1 MCIQKH
7 HKMQYPAVSFDRCKT
22 WSYPCFN
29 TSHNEERSIL
39 LKMNASQHGTE
50 RKIATVTLQANI
62 RRNLRP
68 SAITRK
74 RLRKSD
80 AQVLSPERDTRLC
93 INPRKR
99 HLKLRVINWET
110 SEVKYCNPQK
120 RHEFRDQVFSSQ
132 KRHFKDVYVSPE
144 TFQARIHVFSIRIRR
159 LRSEVTYH
167 HPRETMSVSYFP
179 SFQQRTNSRETD
191 NGANVSIKEELKH
204 QSTGSRAP
212 CWNP

>member
-7 HKMQYPAVSFDRCKT
+7 HKMQYLAVSFDRCKT

-50 RKIATVTLQANI
+50 RKIATVILQENI

-80 AQVLSPERDTRLC
+80 AQVLSPEKDTRLY
-93 INPRKR
+93 INPRKDTWSYVLSIER
-99 HLKLRVINWET
+99 HLRSSIVTRKRRMS
-110 SEVKYCNPQK
+110 SEIKCFHPK
-120 RHEFRDQVFSSQ
+120 KGISKKF
-132 KRHFKDVYVSPE
+132 
-144 TFQARIHVFSIRIRR
+144 
-159 LRSEVTYH
+159 TYH
-167 HPRETMSVSYFP
+167 PRHSRSAFTFFHP
-179 SFQQRTNSRETD
+179 N
-191 NGANVSIKEELKH
+191 
-204 QSTGSRAP
+204 
-212 CWNP
+212 

>member
-7 HKMQYPAVSFDRCKT
+7 HKMQYLAVSFDRCKT

-50 RKIATVTLQANI
+50 RKIATVILQANI

-80 AQVLSPERDTRLC
+80 AQVLSPERDTRLY

-120 RHEFRDQVFSSQ
+120 THEFRDQVFSPQ
-132 KRHFKDVYVSPE
+132 KRYFKEVYVSPE
-144 TFQARIHVFSIRIRR
+144 TFQVRIHVFPSELDAWGQRSRIITRGRQWASVISLPSNKERTAGRR
-159 LRSEVTYH
+159 
-167 HPRETMSVSYFP
+167 TMARTFP
-179 SFQQRTNSRETD
+179 SKKN
-191 NGANVSIKEELKH
+191 
-204 QSTGSRAP
+204 
-212 CWNP
+212 